1 MLLFLAVFATL
12 AYVRYAAILAAVSLI
27 PLAAALW
34 LFEWTRSIAGI
45 IVDLIVGLMMSGL
58 IAGVT
63 FAVLEEM
70 GIGIF
75 IFILGPIFGGVEL
88 AVTLFMTFVSLKPH
102 EQIANAVKKI
112 AS

>member
-1 MLLFLAVFATL
+1 
-12 AYVRYAAILAAVSLI
+12 
-27 PLAAALW
+27 
-34 LFEWTRSIAGI
+34 
-45 IVDLIVGLMMSGL
+45 
-58 IAGVT
+58 
-63 FAVLEEM
+63 M

-112 AS
+112 VS